1 MKKRIITAVAVFG
14 LLGGILYFAYA
25 QTAAQNNVKH
35 FTAFFA
41 VEGESIDQNNDIKK
55 EIARLTGADC
65 EELWLVGQSK
75 ESALNSYIVSGEYPD
90 FISGDTSLYEAGA
103 LLPLDEYWENYP
115 NIKNYLTEEQWERFR
130 RPDGHIYW
138 IPQFGVTHGEDVEV
152 THSGE
157 AFWIQTRVLKW
168 AGYPEI
174 HTVDE
179 YFDLIERYVAA
190 NPVMEDGTPNI
201 PFTILCDD
209 WRYFCLEN
217 VPQFLD
223 GFPNDGSCMVD
234 TETKKVMD
242 YNVTDTAKRYFG
254 KLNEEFRKGIMDPGA
269 FNATYDQY
277 LDKLSTGAVLG
288 MVDQW
293 WQFYYVIDPVFKKQN
308 LAQLGCDYVPL
319 PVTIDDGIHNRWHTN
334 RMAEIDYSSG
344 VSITTS
350 CKDIEG
356 AMKFISDL
364 LEPDIIRERFWGEEG
379 KDYSVDENGLFY
391 LTNEQAEKKND
402 SSYKAAHMCSYSYFP
417 RVEGMLDDGINAFS
431 MEFQQDEFF
440 KNQPVDIQECFKAY
454 GVENYVDMLG
464 KNEAPGSWYPMYS
477 YSDSIPLTSEC
488 GKVKNNIVAVKK
500 IWLPQVIMADDFD
513 AAWEQYMEEYNA
525 CNPQI
530 YFDYL
535 QQKVNEN

>member
-1 MKKRIITAVAVFG
+1 
-14 LLGGILYFAYA
+14 
-25 QTAAQNNVKH
+25 
-35 FTAFFA
+35 
-41 VEGESIDQNNDIKK
+41 
-55 EIARLTGADC
+55 
-65 EELWLVGQSK
+65 
-75 ESALNSYIVSGEYPD
+75 
-90 FISGDTSLYEAGA
+90 
-103 LLPLDEYWENYP
+103 
-115 NIKNYLTEEQWERFR
+115 
-130 RPDGHIYW
+130 
-138 IPQFGVTHGEDVEV
+138 
-152 THSGE
+152 
-157 AFWIQTRVLKW
+157 
-168 AGYPEI
+168 
-174 HTVDE
+174 
-179 YFDLIERYVAA
+179 
-190 NPVMEDGTPNI
+190 
-201 PFTILCDD
+201 
-209 WRYFCLEN
+209 

-254 KLNEEFRKGIMDPGA
+254 KLNEEFHKGIMDPGA

-356 AMKFISDL
+356 AMKFVSDL
-364 LEPDIIRERFWGEEG
+364 LESDIIRERFWGEEG

-391 LTNEQAEKKND
+391 LTNEQAEKKSD
-402 SSYKAAHMCSYSYFP
+402 SSYQAAHMCSYSYFP

-431 MEFQQDEFF
+431 TEFQQNEFF
-440 KNQPVDIQECFKAY
+440 RNQPVDIQECFKAY

-477 YSDSIPLTSEC
+477 YSDSIPSTSEC

-513 AAWEQYMEEYNA
+513 AAWNQYMDEYNA

>member
-1 MKKRIITAVAVFG
+1 MIKRLVSAAITVALFIGLIAGVTFKSSDKKEI
-14 LLGGILYFAYA
+14 
-25 QTAAQNNVKH
+25 KH
-35 FTAFFA
+35 FTAFFS
-41 VEGESIDQNNDIKK
+41 VEGDNIDPDNDIKQL
-55 EIARLTGADC
+55 IAEQIGAEC
-65 EELWLVGQSK
+65 EETWLVGQDK
-75 ESALNSYIVSGEYPD
+75 DDAINSLIATGKYPD
-90 FISGDTSLYEAGA
+90 FVLGETALYEADA
-103 LLPLDEYWENYP
+103 LIPIDEYWDDYP
-115 NIKNYLTEEQWERFR
+115 NIKEYLSDEQWEKLRQ
-130 RPDGHIYW
+130 PDGHIYW
-138 IPQFGVTHGEDVEV
+138 IPQFGVSHGDDVEML
-152 THSGE
+152 HNGE

-168 AGYPEI
+168 AGYPKITTIEQ
-174 HTVDE
+174 
-179 YFDLIERYVAA
+179 YFDLIESYVQA
-190 NPVMEDGTPNI
+190 NPTMPDGTENI
-201 PFTILCDD
+201 PFTMLCDD

-234 TETKKVMD
+234 METKKVMD
-242 YNVTDTAKRYFG
+242 YNVSDTAKRYFG
-254 KLNEEFRKGIMDPGA
+254 KLNEEFHKGIMDPGA

-293 WQFYYVIDPVFKKQN
+293 WQFYYTIDPVFKKQN

-356 AMKFISDL
+356 AMKFVSDL
-364 LEPDIIRERFWGEEG
+364 LESDIIRERFWGEEG

-391 LTNEQAEKKND
+391 LTNEQAEKKSD
-402 SSYKAAHMCSYSYFP
+402 SSYQTAHMCSYSYFP

-431 MEFQQDEFF
+431 MEFQQNEFF
-440 KNQPVDIQECFKAY
+440 RNQPVDIQECFKAY

-477 YSDSIPLTSEC
+477 YSDSIPSTSEC
-488 GKVKNNIVAVKK
+488 GKAKNNIVAVKK
-500 IWLPQVIMADDFD
+500 IWLPQVIMADDFG
-513 AAWEQYMEEYNA
+513 AAWDQYMEKYNA